1 MRVAILLS
9 RVRVEEKWLFEAFDN
24 RGVAYDRLDDRETR
38 FNLAD
43 RAPWEQYS
51 VVLERSLSYGRG
63 LYATQ
68 ILNSWGIPTVNRA
81 AVAATCG
88 DKLVTS
94 AVLEA
99 AGVPQPNVRIAFTP
113 EAALASIEE
122 LGYPVVLKPVVG
134 SWGRLVSKINDR
146 EAAEAVLE
154 HREMLGNYQQQIYY
168 IQEYI
173 RKPGRDIRAF
183 VVGDETIAAINLYS
197 LVDHVVH
204 LRALA
209 ADVVE
214 HQVARIGRHP
224 GMPLDPIEQA
234 DAAHLFA
241 AGIDQEDGG
250 VWQRVRLEPLRESEH
265 RSRAGRVVVG
275 AGNVAGEAGLNCEDE
290 PNERQDGQDQRDGA
304 RQRVRRE
311 HAPDEDAHQGDVG
324 HAGQQREHLEQLPQ
338 PR

>member
-9 RVRVEEKWLFEAFDN
+9 RVRVEEKWLFEALEN
-24 RGVAYDRLDDRETR
+24 RNVAYDRLDDRETR
-38 FNLAD
+38 FNLSD

-68 ILNSWGIPTVNRA
+68 ILNSWGIPTINRA

-99 AGVPQPNVRIAFTP
+99 ASVPQPNVRIAFTP
-113 EAALASIEE
+113 EAALAAIEE

-134 SWGRLVSKINDR
+134 SWGRLVSKVNDR
-146 EAAEAVLE
+146 ESAEALLE

-183 VVGDETIAAINLYS
+183 VVGDETIAAIYRTAPHWITNTARGGVASNCPVTPEINEICMNAAKAVGGGVLALDLFEDTGRGLLINEINHTMEFHS
-197 LVDHVVH
+197 SVPATGIDIPGKVVDY
-204 LRALA
+204 ALA
-209 ADVVE
+209 
-214 HQVARIGRHP
+214 VA
-224 GMPLDPIEQA
+224 QA
-234 DAAHLFA
+234 Y
-241 AGIDQEDGG
+241 E
-250 VWQRVRLEPLRESEH
+250 E
-265 RSRAGRVVVG
+265 AGRPAG
-275 AGNVAGEAGLNCEDE
+275 AGV
-290 PNERQDGQDQRDGA
+290 
-304 RQRVRRE
+304 
-311 HAPDEDAHQGDVG
+311 
-324 HAGQQREHLEQLPQ
+324 
-338 PR
+338 